1 MALHNVKTKKTTLF
15 THLILFDFFF
25 VDSLVKQNLPHF
37 GSFPVSGI
45 KKKIY
50 LLSLFEQFKSFKQFF
65 RLVQFIKTS
74 NQKKGLSIVI
84 PSDDHVTLLQQMLKL
99 RFQIQII
106 SSFAKQQPIYRPLKM
121 LLLLD
126 YPALRPRHVFNCVTR
141 NRFNLVQT
149 INSFFETNSLGYY
162 KISNNFFNIK
172 RLIFIGVLLKQV
184 LK

>member
-1 MALHNVKTKKTTLF
+1 MLLHNIKTKKTTLF

-25 VDSLVKQNLPHF
+25 VDSLVKQNLSRF
-37 GSFPVSGI
+37 GVFPISGI

-65 RLVQFIKTS
+65 RLLQFIKMS
-74 NQKKGLSIVI
+74 KQKKSLSIVT
-84 PSDDHVTLLQQMLKL
+84 PSDDNVTLLHQMLKL

-106 SSFAKQQPIYRPLKM
+106 SSFAKQQPIYKPLKM

-126 YPALRPRHVFNCVTR
+126 YPALRPKHVFNCVTR
-141 NRFNLVQT
+141 NKFDLVQT
-149 INSFFETNSLGYY
+149 INSFFEVNSLGYY